1 MTEIGRLLTAMVTPF
16 DEQGGVD
23 YEQAK
28 RLANALLDSGSDG
41 LVITGTTG
49 EGPTLSTEEKI
60 RLYAEVKE
68 AIGGRGAV
76 IAGTT
81 DNNTANSIELSA
93 EAEAVGADALLL
105 TVPAYNKPPQEGLY
119 QHFKAIAEHS
129 GLPCVLY
136 NVTSRTSLNMTDETT
151 LRLSQV
157 DNIVGIKE
165 AGSDLDQISR
175 IIEGAP
181 DGFKVWSGNDNETFS
196 IMATGGYGV
205 VSVLSHIVGSQIKQM
220 MGYLLEGDVEK
231 AAAEHRRLL
240 PIFKVMFIVSNP
252 IPLKHALN
260 HIGFSVGNPRLP
272 LVPLD
277 AASAVKVEKVMSKYT
292 MDVPVP
298 A

>member
-252 IPLKHALN
+252 IPLKPALN

>member
-1 MTEIGRLLTAMVTPF
+1 MTEIGRLITAMVTPF
-16 DEQGGVD
+16 DEKGAVD
-23 YEQAK
+23 YDQAK

-49 EGPTLSTEEKI
+49 EGPTLSSEEKI

-68 AIGGRGAV
+68 AIGSRGAV

-81 DNNTANSIELSA
+81 DNDTAKSIELSA
-93 EAEAVGADALLL
+93 EAEAAGADALLL

-119 QHFKAIAEHS
+119 QHFKAIAES
-129 GLPCVLY
+129 TSLPCVLY

-151 LRLSQV
+151 IRLSHI
-157 DNIVGIKE
+157 DNIVGVKE
-165 AGSDLDQISR
+165 AGSDLNQITR
-175 IIEGAP
+175 IIDGAG
-181 DGFKVWSGNDNETFS
+181 DGFRVWSGNDDETFS

-205 VSVLSHIVGSQIKQM
+205 VSVLSHLVGSQIKQM

-240 PIFKVMFIVSNP
+240 PLFKVMFIVSNP
-252 IPLKHALN
+252 IPLKYSLN
-260 HIGFSVGNPRLP
+260 HVGFNVGPMRLP
-272 LVPLD
+272 LVPPD
-277 AASAVKVEKVMSKYT
+277 DKSAEKIR
-292 MDVPVP
+292 DVLSNYDIDLPIP